1 MKKNLGVAEMR
12 TGRLF
17 ECRKNWGGKKVLS
30 LLTLIF
36 MISVIFGLSGCT
48 KKSAAASGI
57 PQKII
62 CLSPAGTEILFAI
75 GAQDQVIAVSEFSD
89 YPPEALEKTVIG
101 GFDGKSISLE
111 KILAMQPD
119 FVYLTDGM
127 HNFMIPQLETY
138 NIRYYLSNASSI
150 AAIKKEITELGEITG
165 HSKEAAK
172 VVEEMNRAEEEASQV
187 AKARSV
193 SATSA
198 GGKDAAPLEE
208 SSVLENS
215 SPRVYYEVWANPY
228 MTAGTSSFINDI
240 ITAAGGSNIFSD
252 LTENYPLISEETIIA
267 RNPEFIFI
275 PITSGITKEQ
285 VAARNGWSQID
296 AVKNGRII
304 LIDDNVYTRSGP
316 RVTNCIKEMSEIFAK
331 NN

>member
-1 MKKNLGVAEMR
+1 MR
-12 TGRLF
+12 NKFT
-17 ECRKNWGGKKVLS
+17 
-30 LLTLIF
+30 TLCALILAF
-36 MISVIFGLSGCT
+36 CVICGGLSGCA
-48 KKSAAASGI
+48 KKSNVAASGI

-75 GAQDQVIAVSEFSD
+75 GAQEQVIAVSEFSD
-89 YPPEALEKTVIG
+89 YPPEALEKPVIG

-165 HSKEAAK
+165 HTKEAAK
-172 VVEEMNRAEEEASQV
+172 VVEEMTLAEEEARANS
-187 AKARSV
+187 
-193 SATSA
+193 TS
-198 GGKDAAPLEE
+198 
-208 SSVLENS
+208 ENS

-275 PITSGITKEQ
+275 PITSGITKKQ

-316 RVTNCIKEMSEIFAK
+316 RVANCIKEMSEIFAK
-331 NN
+331 

>member
-1 MKKNLGVAEMR
+1 MVFAKMNIKKIFLLLLA
-12 TGRLF
+12 
-17 ECRKNWGGKKVLS
+17 LS
-30 LLTLIF
+30 CLHF
-36 MISVIFGLSGCT
+36 SACT
-48 KKSAAASGI
+48 KKSAGAGKTSGL

-62 CLSPAGTEILFAI
+62 CLAPAGTEILFAI
-75 GAQDQVIAVSEFSD
+75 GAQNQVIAVSEFSD
-89 YPPEALEKTVIG
+89 YPPEALEKPVIG

-111 KILAMQPD
+111 KILSMEPD

-138 NIRYYLSNASSI
+138 GIRYYLSNASSI
-150 AAIKKEITELGEITG
+150 EAIKKEITELGEITG
-165 HSKEAAK
+165 HTKEAAD
-172 VVEEMNRAEEEASQV
+172 VVEKMNKAEEEA
-187 AKARSV
+187 RSN
-193 SATSA
+193 STSR
-198 GGKDAAPLEE
+198 K
-208 SSVLENS
+208 N

-275 PITSGITKEQ
+275 PLTSGLTKEQ
-285 VAARNGWSQID
+285 VANRIGWSQID
-296 AVKNGRII
+296 AVKNGRIF

-316 RVTNCIKEMSEIFAK
+316 RVTDCIQEMSGFFASL
-331 NN
+331 

>member
-1 MKKNLGVAEMR
+1 MMNAKKTLVVLIAFCAL
-12 TGRLF
+12 LF
-17 ECRKNWGGKKVLS
+17 S
-30 LLTLIF
+30 
-36 MISVIFGLSGCT
+36 CT
-48 KKSAAASGI
+48 KKSAGASGL

-89 YPPEALEKTVIG
+89 YPPEALEKPVIG

-111 KILAMQPD
+111 KILSMQPD

-127 HNFMIPQLETY
+127 HNFMIPNLETY
-138 NIRYYLSNASSI
+138 GIRYYLSKASSI
-150 AAIKKEITELGEITG
+150 SAIKNEITELGEITG
-165 HSKEAAK
+165 HQKEAAK
-172 VVEEMNRAEEEASQV
+172 VVEEMNRAEENARALS
-187 AKARSV
+187 AKK
-193 SATSA
+193 T
-198 GGKDAAPLEE
+198 D
-208 SSVLENS
+208 

-228 MTAGTSSFINDI
+228 MTAGTSSFINDVL
-240 ITAAGGSNIFSD
+240 TAAGGTNIFSD

-267 RNPEFIFI
+267 RDPQFILI
-275 PITSGITKEQ
+275 PLTSGLTVEQ

-316 RVTNCIKEMSEIFAK
+316 RVTDCIKELSEIF
-331 NN
+331 NR